1 MRILVRGLRT
11 VGVPRRGGASRL
23 QTRGHLAT
31 VLAVALVGTAR
42 LDRSVQRS
50 ELARVDEARTVVG
63 TRARGHTV
71 GSRRDQGRGGPQRLA
86 VGHYQDVRNL
96 RLHSCAQCPGVSFR
110 QEHSLARDRRR
121 PIDGHVSPVDGDGC
135 SLDDGR
141 RSGCG
146 DAGRLRRSFA
156 SHGYPDHRSA
166 RRRLGR
172 TPTRLRIRAGNP
184 VGRAGFLFR
193 PHSA

>member
-96 RLHSCAQCPGVSFR
+96 RLHSCAQCQVFPFDKNTHWP
-110 QEHSLARDRRR
+110 ET
-121 PIDGHVSPVDGDGC
+121 VDG
-135 SLDDGR
+135 
-141 RSGCG
+141 RSM
-146 DAGRLRRSFA
+146 DTYHRWMETVVPWTMAGV
-156 SHGYPDHRSA
+156 PV
-166 RRRLGR
+166 
-172 TPTRLRIRAGNP
+172 AGMP
-184 VGRAGFLFR
+184 VGFDDRSLPMGIQIIGRHGADLDVLQLAYAFEQATQWSSGFFR